1 MSTAANV
8 LAGVLGLLFLISGG
22 TKVAGLSTVRDGFRQ
37 YRYPDWFL
45 VFTGVWELAGA
56 ALLLVGIP
64 FHAAGLAGAAL
75 ILAAM
80 LGAVYT
86 HAVRVP
92 APKLVPAPAVLLAT
106 SAAAAVLL
114 AATL

>member
-8 LAGVLGLLFLISGG
+8 LAGVLGLAFLMSGG
-22 TKVAGLSTVRDGFRQ
+22 TKLAGMTMQRDNFRKW
-37 YRYPDWFL
+37 RYPDSVR
-45 VFTGVWELAGA
+45 VFTGAWEVVGAVLLLIGIAVHAVGIAGA
-56 ALLLVGIP
+56 V
-64 FHAAGLAGAAL
+64 L

-86 HAVRVP
+86 HLVRVP
-92 APKLVPAPAVLLAT
+92 EPRALAAPAVLLAA
-106 SAAAAVLL
+106 SAAATALL